1 MDLLDIIAFE
11 GVDGVGKTT
20 IMSVVYQKLLNYIND
35 NNQKILRYAEPS
47 YFKEIIEELKEDN
60 ISLLLLFLLSRRNLL
75 QNIKKE
81 IEREKKPILVL
92 LDRYID
98 STIVYQ
104 ILYNKLDLKTF
115 LQFQDIIFFENQNN
129 YPLITFIFKAEIN
142 EIIKRI
148 KLKTNKFLF
157 DKDLEIKRI
166 ELIQDLYLKLPQ
178 IFANRVFYIIDT
190 TNETIESISNKVFDI
205 IKTKILINRN
215 NIEHQIKSL
224 LISFLFF

>member
-1 MDLLDIIAFE
+1 MELLDIISFE

-20 IMSVVYQKLLNYIND
+20 IMSAVYKKLLNYLKN
-35 NNQKILRYAEPS
+35 NNQKILSYHEPY
-47 YFKEIIEELKEDN
+47 YFKELLEELKEDN
-60 ISLLLLFLLSRRNLL
+60 ISLLLLFLLSRRKLL

-81 IEREKKPILVL
+81 IEKEKKSTLVL

-148 KLKTNKFLF
+148 NLKSNKFLF
-157 DKDLEIKRI
+157 DKDLEIKRL

-190 TNETIESISNKVFDI
+190 TNEPIESISNKVFNI
-205 IKTKILINRN
+205 IKTKILIN
-215 NIEHQIKSL
+215 NIINKKELIKK
-224 LISFLFF
+224 

>member
-205 IKTKILINRN
+205 IKTKILIN
-215 NIEHQIKSL
+215 NIINKKY
-224 LISFLFF
+224 LIESKKQ

>member
-35 NNQKILRYAEPS
+35 NNQKILSYAEPS
-47 YFKEIIEELKEDN
+47 YFKELIEELKEDN

-205 IKTKILINRN
+205 IKTKILIN
-215 NIEHQIKSL
+215 NIINKKY
-224 LISFLFF
+224 LIESKKQ

>member
-47 YFKEIIEELKEDN
+47 YFKELIEELKEDN
-60 ISLLLLFLLSRRNLL
+60 ISLLLLFLLSRRKLL

-205 IKTKILINRN
+205 IKTKILIN
-215 NIEHQIKSL
+215 NIINKKY
-224 LISFLFF
+224 LIESKKQ

>member
-35 NNQKILRYAEPS
+35 NNQKILSYAEPS
-47 YFKEIIEELKEDN
+47 YFKELIEELKEDN
-60 ISLLLLFLLSRRNLL
+60 ISLLLLFLLSRRKLL

-115 LQFQDIIFFENQNN
+115 LQFQDIIFFENHNN
-129 YPLITFIFKAEIN
+129 YPLITFIFKAETN

-148 KLKTNKFLF
+148 KLKANKFLF

-166 ELIQDLYLKLPQ
+166 ELIQELYLKLPQ

-205 IKTKILINRN
+205 IKTKILIN
-215 NIEHQIKSL
+215 NIINKKY
-224 LISFLFF
+224 LIESKKQ

>member
-35 NNQKILRYAEPS
+35 NNQKILSYAEPS
-47 YFKEIIEELKEDN
+47 YFKGLIEELKEDN
-60 ISLLLLFLLSRRNLL
+60 ISLLLLFLLSRRKLL

-115 LQFQDIIFFENQNN
+115 LQFQDIIFFENHNN
-129 YPLITFIFKAEIN
+129 YPLITFIFKAETN

-178 IFANRVFYIIDT
+178 IFANRVFYVIDT
-190 TNETIESISNKVFDI
+190 TNETIESISNKIFDI
-205 IKTKILINRN
+205 IKTKILIN
-215 NIEHQIKSL
+215 NIINKKY
-224 LISFLFF
+224 LIESKKQ